1 MAYLKPIKK
10 TYKEH
15 ITYHY
20 YSLVKNVHWT
30 KGYKLVSLG
39 TTDLKEARKRHQE
52 VENNERAVKD
62 GDDVQWSWKSDNG
75 RTKILRKTL
84 GGCVD
89 EWLHS
94 IKVSIRQS
102 SVDRYKCSLN
112 AFINVMGKTC
122 PMSAINNKS
131 IENFKRFYLGK
142 HKKGGIDINLRG
154 IKKFLLWAYEEEYI
168 KKMPKVKQF
177 NEKTPPKYINQV
189 DWRKLMQLDID
200 DYWKNLWKLY
210 RDLGCRLKEILEG
223 EIDGDFL
230 IVSAE
235 DTKSKKVLEIPITEE
250 QKGIIQAI
258 HTRRDEHLSNGYKM
272 VNFRDNISKIFKRS
286 CKRVG
291 VDYNFHCLRH
301 TFAVRKY
308 LETRDIMLVSKMMNH
323 ESLQPTEQYTKF
335 NIHRLEQDFPILS
348 EKQVRKDDLE
358 TIKVETTN
366 YQFATSRLIN

>member
-1 MAYLKPIKK
+1 MAYLKAQKK
-10 TYKEH
+10 TYKDK
-15 ITYHY
+15 ITIHY
-20 YSLVKNVHWT
+20 FSRVSMYNTNKKDIYISLN
-30 KGYKLVSLG
+30 
-39 TTDLKEARKRHQE
+39 TTDIKEARQRHQE
-52 VENNERAVKD
+52 VEKNEKAVKD
-62 GDDVQWSWKSDNG
+62 GEDVQWSWKSDNG
-75 RTKILRKTL
+75 RTKILRKIL

-89 EWLHS
+89 EWLDA

-102 SVDRYKCSLN
+102 SVDRYRCSLN
-112 AFINVMGKTC
+112 TFINVMGKTC

-131 IENFKRFYLGK
+131 IEDFKRFYLGK

-154 IKKFLLWAYEEEYI
+154 IKKFLKWSLEEEYI
-168 KKMPKVKQF
+168 KKMPKIKQF
-177 NEKTPPKYINQV
+177 NKKTPPKYINQV
-189 DWRKLMQLDID
+189 DWRKLMRLDID
-200 DYWKNLWKLY
+200 DYWKNLWNLY
-210 RDLGCRLKEILEG
+210 RDVGSRLKEILEG
-223 EIDGDFL
+223 EIDGNFL

-258 HTRRDEHLSNGYKM
+258 HTRRDEYLSNGYKM

-291 VDYNFHCLRH
+291 IDYNFHCLRH

-335 NIHRLEQDFPILS
+335 NIHRLEQDFPMLS
-348 EKQVRKDDLE
+348 EKQAQKDDLG
-358 TIKVETTN
+358 TKIKGTTN